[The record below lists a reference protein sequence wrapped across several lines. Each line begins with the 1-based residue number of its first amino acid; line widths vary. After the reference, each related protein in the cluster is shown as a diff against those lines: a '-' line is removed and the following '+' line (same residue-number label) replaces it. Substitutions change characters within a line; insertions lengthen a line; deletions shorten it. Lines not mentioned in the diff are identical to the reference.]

1 LSAFW
6 KHYLVQVISTSLHG
20 SFEDICDELSSLMMM
35 MMVFWRRVVSN
46 VDGNVS
52 DKHAVSIFGAKV
64 TKLGSRGFLYV

>member
-6 KHYLVQVISTSLHG
+6 KHYLVQVIPTSLHG
-20 SFEDICDELSSLMMM
+20 TFEDICDELSSLM

-52 DKHAVSIFGAKV
+52 DKHAVSIFGLK
-64 TKLGSRGFLYV
+64 